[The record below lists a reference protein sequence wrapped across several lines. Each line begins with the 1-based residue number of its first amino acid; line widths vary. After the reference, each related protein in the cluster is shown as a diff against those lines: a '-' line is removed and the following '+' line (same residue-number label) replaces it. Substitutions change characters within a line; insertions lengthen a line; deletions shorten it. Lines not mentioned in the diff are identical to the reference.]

1 MIESLLPLLLILV
14 AAYAWQNALRARERA
29 RGLASDLCTRVG
41 VQLLDQ
47 TVSLRRLRLQRIL
60 GHGVRLRRC
69 YGFEFSRDGIDR
81 WRGSLDLL
89 DDEVAAYDIPGVELE
104 PSPASSARSGNV
116 IELRPRERT
125 LH

>member
-1 MIESLLPLLLILV
+1 MIESLLPLLLIL
-14 AAYAWQNALRARERA
+14 AGAYAWQNALRARERA
-29 RGLASDLCTRVG
+29 RASAHDLCARVG

-47 TVSLRRLRLQRIL
+47 TVALRRLRLQRIP
-60 GHGVRLRRC
+60 GRGMAVRRC

-89 DDEVAAYDIPGVELE
+89 DGEIAAYDIPGVELE
-104 PSPASSARSGNV
+104 ATPTASGHSANV